1 MPYLF
6 RFINKKKVEQ
16 KNMYPINKMPY
27 PMNVTHP
34 MAAYPND
41 CLFPQHRV
49 LQTVQNCEAICE
61 YTRHE
66 ILKMEGCRKEQLKLL
81 SDCAN
86 MCTLMAK
93 YIASKSIFAKCLAS
107 LCAQI
112 CQVCGEHCIKH
123 PDKISQACGQTC
135 LHCAQECREFASAR
149 Y

>member
-1 MPYLF
+1 
-6 RFINKKKVEQ
+6 
-16 KNMYPINKMPY
+16 MYPINKMPY

-34 MAAYPND
+34 MTAYPNGNIF
-41 CLFPQHRV
+41 LQHR
-49 LQTVQNCEAICE
+49 LLHTVQNCEATCE
-61 YTRHE
+61 FTRNE

-93 YIASKSIFAKCLAS
+93 YIASKSIFAKSLAC
-107 LCAQI
+107 LCAEV

-123 PDKISQACGQTC
+123 PDKISQACGQSC

-149 Y
+149 H